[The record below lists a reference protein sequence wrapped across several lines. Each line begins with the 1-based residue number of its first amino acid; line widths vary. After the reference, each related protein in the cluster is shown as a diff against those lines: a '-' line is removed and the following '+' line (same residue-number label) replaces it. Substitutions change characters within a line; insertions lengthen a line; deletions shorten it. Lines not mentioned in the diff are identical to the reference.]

1 MDIRTF
7 LMGLGLSSY
16 EIGKLF
22 RSYGENDTVLRL
34 LESPAGRKELSEVI
48 DSSSVDAA
56 HMQLCRI
63 WAGKQVFLH
72 LEPLGV
78 PAEIAYKFFLSCSED
93 EGTALTKLM
102 TDPYS
107 LIFDFGAPFPAV
119 NAVASLAGYT
129 NDEVRTEAAVYAALL
144 LAEGGTEEQRFDELG
159 DKISSIAGST
169 CLPFGELIS
178 IAQELLG
185 GDDALAVDAAAKRLH
200 YRKRILLTRKT
211 VDGKP
216 RIFAYRAEMA
226 ALEFGAAEIIRERL
240 DMGKLHYGSNPYAAI
255 DSAQAAL
262 ELYLSFEQVD
272 AVHSALTNRI
282 SVITG
287 GPGTGKTATQ
297 KVLLEAYRMLSK
309 GRKVMLMA
317 PTGQAAKRMETA
329 TGYPA
334 STIHS
339 ALGIFPGETDSRK
352 ATDLKAGLIIVDE
365 FSMVDAQLLYMLL
378 DHVSPDTILV
388 VVGDVDQLPSIGA
401 GNVLTELKKCVPV
414 SRLTKI
420 FRQSGDAADIA
431 YNAARINAGATQMI
445 ESERFTFI
453 DADDSASIQT
463 AVCDFYKQ
471 AAETV
476 GLENVMVLSPLRR
489 KTRTGVNQLNRAI
502 RKTCSDASRF
512 ITCGDLRIYE
522 KDKVVFLKNRFG
534 LSNGSVGFVTK
545 ISKDKAECL
554 FGDKKLT
561 LSGSQLSWIVP
572 AYAETIHKSQGD
584 EYKVVILVS
593 DSCHTASKQMIYT
606 AVTRAKDR
614 IYIVGQRSA
623 FEQAC
628 RRDGTC
634 RYSILSTLVK
644 EGH

>member
-1 MDIRTF
+1 
-7 LMGLGLSSY
+7 
-16 EIGKLF
+16 
-22 RSYGENDTVLRL
+22 
-34 LESPAGRKELSEVI
+34 
-48 DSSSVDAA
+48 
-56 HMQLCRI
+56 
-63 WAGKQVFLH
+63 
-72 LEPLGV
+72 
-78 PAEIAYKFFLSCSED
+78 
-93 EGTALTKLM
+93 
-102 TDPYS
+102 
-107 LIFDFGAPFPAV
+107 
-119 NAVASLAGYT
+119 
-129 NDEVRTEAAVYAALL
+129 
-144 LAEGGTEEQRFDELG
+144 
-159 DKISSIAGST
+159 
-169 CLPFGELIS
+169 
-178 IAQELLG
+178 
-185 GDDALAVDAAAKRLH
+185 
-200 YRKRILLTRKT
+200 
-211 VDGKP
+211 
-216 RIFAYRAEMA
+216 
-226 ALEFGAAEIIRERL
+226 
-240 DMGKLHYGSNPYAAI
+240 
-255 DSAQAAL
+255 
-262 ELYLSFEQVD
+262 
-272 AVHSALTNRI
+272 
-282 SVITG
+282 
-287 GPGTGKTATQ
+287 
-297 KVLLEAYRMLSK
+297 MLSK

-352 ATDLKAGLIIVDE
+352 ATALKAGLIIVDE

-614 IYIVGQRSA
+614 IDIVGQRSA

>member
-1 MDIRTF
+1 M
-7 LMGLGLSSY
+7 
-16 EIGKLF
+16 
-22 RSYGENDTVLRL
+22 
-34 LESPAGRKELSEVI
+34 
-48 DSSSVDAA
+48 
-56 HMQLCRI
+56 
-63 WAGKQVFLH
+63 H

-119 NAVASLAGYT
+119 DAVASLAGYT

-287 GPGTGKTATQ
+287 GPGTGKQRPRRFFWRHTECFQ
-297 KVLLEAYRMLSK
+297 
-309 GRKVMLMA
+309 
-317 PTGQAAKRMETA
+317 
-329 TGYPA
+329 
-334 STIHS
+334 
-339 ALGIFPGETDSRK
+339 TDVR
-352 ATDLKAGLIIVDE
+352 
-365 FSMVDAQLLYMLL
+365 
-378 DHVSPDTILV
+378 
-388 VVGDVDQLPSIGA
+388 
-401 GNVLTELKKCVPV
+401 
-414 SRLTKI
+414 
-420 FRQSGDAADIA
+420 
-431 YNAARINAGATQMI
+431 
-445 ESERFTFI
+445 
-453 DADDSASIQT
+453 
-463 AVCDFYKQ
+463 
-471 AAETV
+471 
-476 GLENVMVLSPLRR
+476 
-489 KTRTGVNQLNRAI
+489 
-502 RKTCSDASRF
+502 
-512 ITCGDLRIYE
+512 
-522 KDKVVFLKNRFG
+522 
-534 LSNGSVGFVTK
+534 
-545 ISKDKAECL
+545 
-554 FGDKKLT
+554 
-561 LSGSQLSWIVP
+561 
-572 AYAETIHKSQGD
+572 
-584 EYKVVILVS
+584 
-593 DSCHTASKQMIYT
+593 
-606 AVTRAKDR
+606 
-614 IYIVGQRSA
+614 
-623 FEQAC
+623 
-628 RRDGTC
+628 
-634 RYSILSTLVK
+634 
-644 EGH
+644 